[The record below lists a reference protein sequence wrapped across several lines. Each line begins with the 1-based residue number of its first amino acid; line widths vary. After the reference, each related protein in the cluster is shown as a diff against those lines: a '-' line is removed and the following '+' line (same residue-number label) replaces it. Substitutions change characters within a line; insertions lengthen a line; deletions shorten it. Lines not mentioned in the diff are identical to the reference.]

1 MPDISEMLFD
11 LTHPNQYQLRE
22 LVAALS
28 DEERRLLLE
37 HGEEA
42 PFCGVF
48 VHEVGAVYLPFVRT
62 AVVQRRRQV

>member
-1 MPDISEMLFD
+1 MG
-11 LTHPNQYQLRE
+11 E

-28 DEERRLLLE
+28 EEERHLLLE

-48 VHEVGAVYLPFVRT
+48 LH
-62 AVVQRRRQV
+62 